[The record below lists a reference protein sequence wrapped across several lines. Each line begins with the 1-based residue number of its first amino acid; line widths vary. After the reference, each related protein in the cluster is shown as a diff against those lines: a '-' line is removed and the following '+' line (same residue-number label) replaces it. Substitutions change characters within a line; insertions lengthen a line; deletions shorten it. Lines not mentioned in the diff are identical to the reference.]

1 MEGVELVFLG
11 LRGILLFFFF
21 LIYLIYF
28 IFWLHW
34 VFIAARGLSLV
45 CGAWAFSSCG
55 KWGLRFVGGARA
67 SHCSGLSCCGARALG
82 ACASAVVAHGLSSCG
97 TWALERRL
105 SSCGAR
111 A

>member
-1 MEGVELVFLG
+1 MEGDELVFLG

-45 CGAWAFSSCG
+45 AASGGYSSLRCTGFSLR
-55 KWGLRFVGGARA
+55 WLLFVAELGL
-67 SHCSGLSCCGARALG
+67 
-82 ACASAVVAHGLSSCG
+82 
-97 TWALERRL
+97 
-105 SSCGAR
+105 
-111 A
+111 